1 MTPEQAQL
9 AAAYLASADPL
20 RQSGF
25 SGGRERWQRLRRPV
39 ADAVDRSGS
48 FLDIGCANG
57 VLLEDVVRWCAQRGL
72 ALDPWGLDV
81 SPGLVQLARR
91 RCPQWAAQLLV
102 GDAADWTPPRR
113 WDWVRTELVY
123 VAESARPSFVRRLLE
138 DVVAPGGRLLVCHY
152 SPRGATDGTAVDERL
167 AAEMR
172 AWGFS
177 PMTLIPGVDVDRT
190 TRTAVSV
197 LPRPGGTA
205 PRTSGGR

>member
-25 SGGRERWQRLRRPV
+25 GGGRERWERLRRPV

-72 ALDPWGLDV
+72 ELDPWGLDV
-81 SPGLVQLARR
+81 SPGLVRLARR
-91 RCPQWAAQLLV
+91 RCPQWAHQLLV
-102 GDAADWTPPRR
+102 GDAADWAPPRPF
-113 WDWVRTELVY
+113 DCVRTELVY
-123 VAESARPSFVRRLLE
+123 VDGPARPAFVRRLL
-138 DVVAPGGRLLVCHY
+138 DQVVAPGGRLLVCHY
-152 SPRGATDGTAVDERL
+152 SPRGADEGPAVDERL
-167 AAEMR
+167 AADLQ
-172 AWGFS
+172 AWGFAPS
-177 PMTLIPGVDVDRT
+177 AVLTGVDVDST
-190 TRTAVSV
+190 VRTAVAV